1 MSARP
6 TRRSRIEVRPA
17 GPSADRILGAT
28 LVAVD
33 DEVRNLRGLERTLR
47 AAGFVGLHTTTEPRE
62 VPELFQRLQPALVLT
77 DLCMPGMSGFEL
89 METLRAQVPRGPL
102 PVLVLTSLRDRETR
116 LRALRAGAR
125 DFLTKP
131 FDGAEAVARIRNLVE
146 MSLLEQDLV
155 SHNERLERAV
165 RERTREL
172 TRSRQQL
179 IRRLGR
185 AAEFR
190 DEETGEHILR
200 VARMGALLGRL
211 CGLDQRECAALE
223 AALPM
228 HDVGKIGVP
237 DAILRK
243 PGPLTP
249 QERVVMQTHTT
260 VGAELL
266 SGDESR
272 LLVLA
277 RTIALTHHERWD
289 GGGYPR
295 GLAGEDIPLSGRIC
309 ALVDVFDALC
319 SDRPYKAAW
328 PIQRAVDEI
337 LTQAGHQFDP
347 TLVALFLEHR
357 AAFEAVVT
365 AKPGATPGGASAF
378 STIYED
384 DQP

>member
-1 MSARP
+1 MSPRRP
-6 TRRSRIEVRPA
+6 RIQVRPA
-17 GPSADRILGAT
+17 GPSADRILGAD
-28 LVAVD
+28 LLAVD
-33 DEVRNLRGLERTLR
+33 DEIHNLRGLERTLR
-47 AAGFVGLHTTTEPRE
+47 AAGFTGLRTTTDPRE
-62 VPELFQRLQPALVLT
+62 VPVLFRQVQPALVLT

-89 METLRAQVPRGPL
+89 MEALREQVPRGPL

-146 MSLLEQDLV
+146 MSLLEHDLV
-155 SHNERLERAV
+155 SHNERLEQAV

-200 VARMGALLGRL
+200 VARMGALLGSL
-211 CGLDQRECAALE
+211 VGLDARECSRLE

-243 PGPLTP
+243 PGPLS
-249 QERVVMQTHTT
+249 ERERAVMQTHTS

-289 GGGYPR
+289 GAGYPS
-295 GLAGEDIPLSGRIC
+295 GLTGELIPLAGRIC

-319 SDRPYKAAW
+319 SERPYKSAW
-328 PIQRAVDEI
+328 PVARAVEEI
-337 LTQAGHQFDP
+337 RSQAGRQFDP
-347 TLVALFLEHR
+347 GLVALFLQHR
-357 AAFEAVVT
+357 PAFEAIVT
-365 AKPGATPGGASAF
+365 ETSCGGRDSASSF
-378 STIYED
+378 TTIYED
-384 DQP
+384 DGR